1 MPSFEKEPPE
11 LTRKGLQR
19 RRDRSMRALVVVRET
34 MPAEMA
40 MNLRREA
47 RALHR
52 DIMEAPDLDS
62 RAKAVSAAVAIRSQL
77 LDVISWPKRPASAPH
92 KPGSRP
98 LIPVD
103 AMPMDVQDII
113 RQEDSQ
119 AQDSQTPE
127 A

>member
-11 LTRKGLQR
+11 LTRKGLIR
-19 RRDRSMRALVVVRET
+19 RRERAQRAIVVVRET

-52 DIMEAPDLDS
+52 DIMEAADLDS

-77 LDVISWPKRPASAPH
+77 LDVIGYPKRPASAPM
-92 KPGSRP
+92 KPGGRP

-103 AMPMDVQDII
+103 AMPVDVAEVI
-113 RQEDSQ
+113 RAE
-119 AQDSQTPE
+119 E
-127 A
+127 AADQPDTGS

>member
-1 MPSFEKEPPE
+1 
-11 LTRKGLQR
+11 
-19 RRDRSMRALVVVRET
+19 MRAIVVVRET

-92 KPGSRP
+92 KLGSRP

-113 RQEDSQ
+113 RQEDQS
-119 AQDSQTPE
+119 E

>member
-1 MPSFEKEPPE
+1 
-11 LTRKGLQR
+11 
-19 RRDRSMRALVVVRET
+19 MRAIVVVRET

-52 DIMEAPDLDS
+52 DILEAPDLDS
-62 RAKAVSAAVAIRSQL
+62 RAKAVSAAVAVRSQL
-77 LDVISWPKRPASAPH
+77 LDVISWPKRPASAAH
-92 KPGSRP
+92 KPGQRP

-113 RQEDSQ
+113 RQEDAQ
-119 AQDSQTPE
+119 APDQNE